1 MEMFYVSEYGDISI
15 EHEKKLD
22 EINVVLKTTLLSQG
36 ELVLVKQILKKYDIE
51 DRDINNLENRSFMLK
66 GGNMEDVHKFMKKTL
81 KKDKATLTAIKYKDG
96 RIELS
101 EEIKEDAEKGV
112 TVEKPH
118 KGCPMPAVIQGEQ
131 RASKVLKEFLSDK
144 QNSDFEK
151 YRQFVSIGGYTGKP
165 YLFTSRWCDKVEKVG
180 QLYDIVE
187 KRVVCANCLEI
198 LPSEEMLSLKLMIEF
213 KEKEFIGIPIR

>member
-1 MEMFYVSEYGDISI
+1 MEMFYVSTYGDISI
-15 EHEKKLD
+15 EQEENLN
-22 EINVVLKTTLLSQG
+22 EINVVLKTTLLSPA
-36 ELVLVKQILKKYDIE
+36 ELILVKQILKKYDVE
-51 DRDINNLENRSFMLK
+51 DRDITELENRSFVLK

-81 KKDKATLTAIKYKDG
+81 KGNKPTLTAIKYKDG

-101 EEIKEDAEKGV
+101 EEIKKDAEKGV

-118 KGCPMPAVIQGEQ
+118 KGCPMPVVIQGEQ
-131 RASKVLKEFLSDK
+131 RASTVLKEFLSEK
-144 QNSDFEK
+144 QNSDFKK
-151 YRQFVSIGGYTGKP
+151 YRQFISIGGYTGKP
-165 YLFTSRWCDKVEKVG
+165 YLLTSRWNPKVDKMG

-187 KRVVCANCLEI
+187 KRIVCANCLEI

>member
-1 MEMFYVSEYGDISI
+1 MKMFYVSTYGDISI
-15 EHEKKLD
+15 EQEENLD
-22 EINVVLKTTLLSQG
+22 EKNVVLTTVNLFPG
-36 ELVLVKQILKKYDIE
+36 ELILVKQILKKYDVE
-51 DRDINNLENRSFMLK
+51 DRDITELENKSFVLK
-66 GGNMEDVHKFMKKTL
+66 GVNMEDVHKFMKKTL
-81 KKDKATLTAIKYKDG
+81 KKDRATLTAIKYKDG

-118 KGCPMPAVIQGEQ
+118 KGCPMPVVIQGEQ
-131 RASKVLKEFLSDK
+131 RASIILKEFLSTK
-144 QNSDFEK
+144 QMTDFEK
-151 YRQFVSIGGYTGKP
+151 YRQFISIGGYTGKP
-165 YLFTSRWCDKVEKVG
+165 YLLTSRWNPAVEKVG

-213 KEKEFIGIPIR
+213 KEKEFIGIPVR